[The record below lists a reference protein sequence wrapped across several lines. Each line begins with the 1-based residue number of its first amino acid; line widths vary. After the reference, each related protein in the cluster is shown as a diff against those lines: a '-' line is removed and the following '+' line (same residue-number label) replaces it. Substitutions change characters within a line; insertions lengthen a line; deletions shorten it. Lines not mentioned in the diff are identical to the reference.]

1 MTLWVALQIPPQFV
15 RPSIGRAVRGCC
27 KVKLSCLS
35 ATSIERDEALPT
47 ELGINSGCLGI

>member
-15 RPSIGRAVRGCC
+15 RPSIGRAERGCC
-27 KVKLSCLS
+27 KVKLPCLS